1 MKDCIGIINL
11 DEKEDYLK
19 ELIGSNTI
27 SAMPIAGR
35 YRIIDFILSNLTNS
49 GVECIGIFTK
59 RKSYSL
65 MKHLSNGRPWDLHR
79 KHDAL
84 KVFNYSEYDPVYDD
98 IHSFIENIEFIKY
111 SRKEY
116 IIISPS
122 YMICNINYR
131 EALEKHKTSG
141 DDITVIYKNED
152 NSSNKFIKCEEII
165 IDDNGKVKSIK
176 TILEGRGSTN
186 VNMEMYIMKTSLFID
201 IIRGSITTG
210 LYKKVKEYIVDNLE
224 NLNVGIFE
232 FKGYLSCIN
241 SLESYFNTNKE
252 ILNVKINR
260 ELFYENNPIYTKQ
273 KDESP
278 TYYSKESKVNN
289 SIIANGSYIEG
300 KVENCIIGRKVKI
313 AKGAIVKNSIV
324 MENYIVQ
331 NNTIIN
337 NAILNS
343 GNIVVENN
351 VINGSS
357 DYPTII

>member
-1 MKDCIGIINL
+1 MKDCVGIINL

-19 ELIGSNTI
+19 ELIGTNTI

-35 YRIIDFILSNLTNS
+35 YRIIDFVLSNLTNS

-84 KVFNYSEYDPVYDD
+84 KVFNYSEYDPIYDD

-116 IIISPS
+116 IILSPS
-122 YMICNINYR
+122 YMICNIDYKK
-131 EALEKHKTSG
+131 ALEKHKTSG
-141 DDITVIYKNED
+141 DDITIIYKNED
-152 NSSNKFIKCEEII
+152 NSNNKFLRCEEII
-165 IDDNGKVKSIK
+165 IYNDNKVKSINS
-176 TILEGRGSTN
+176 ISEGRGNTN
-186 VNMEMYIMKTSLFID
+186 INMEMYIMKTSLFMD
-201 IIRGSITTG
+201 IIRDSITTG
-210 LYKKVKEYIVDNLE
+210 LYKKVKGFIVDNLK
-224 NLNVGIFE
+224 NLNVGTFE
-232 FKGYLSCIN
+232 YKGYLACIN
-241 SLESYFNTNKE
+241 SVESYFNTNKE
-252 ILNVKINR
+252 ILNVEINR
-260 ELFYENNPIYTKQ
+260 ELFYDNNPIYTKQ
-273 KDESP
+273 KDEYP
-278 TYYSKESKVNN
+278 TYYSKESKVDN

-313 AKGAIVKNSIV
+313 EKSAIVRNSIV
-324 MENYIVQ
+324 MENCIVE

-343 GNIVVENN
+343 GNIIRENN

-357 DYPTII
+357 NYPTIM